1 MNVFDDKVS
10 ALFLLRRA
18 KFQGLSSEALA
29 VLLDDDEREANT
41 TNWPEIR
48 RRLEEL
54 LTVK

>member
-1 MNVFDDKVS
+1 MGIFDDRVS

-29 VLLDDDEREANT
+29 VLMDDEEHEQT
-41 TNWPEIR
+41 GTNWSEIK

-54 LTVK
+54 LTK

>member
-1 MNVFDDKVS
+1 MFDDKVS

-29 VLLDDDEREANT
+29 VLLDDGEPNQSKTD
-41 TNWPEIR
+41 WKEIK

-54 LTVK
+54 LAPS